1 MAVVGGGI
9 SGLAAAYEAQRAG
22 VSHVVLERGP
32 RAGGIIGT
40 DRTDGFVLD
49 RGPDSLLT
57 TKPAAV
63 DLCRE
68 LGLGARLVPT
78 LQPRT
83 AFVLRGGRLQPLPA
97 GTVLGIP
104 TTAAALEAMPLS
116 PDGRARMARDLEP
129 PPGPDAARADAG
141 DESLASFFA
150 RRFGPE
156 AVDYIA
162 EPLLAGI
169 HAGYVER
176 LSTRALFPQLLDAER
191 AHGSV
196 IRGLAHARRTP
207 PIPDGPFR
215 ALPGG
220 MGELAAAL
228 TDHLAPGALRT
239 GAAVRALRGTGPY
252 RLHLEGGA
260 TLSARQ
266 VVLAVPGFAAA
277 TLLRPL
283 DAELAE
289 LCGGIRHTSSAT
301 VALGYPRAAI
311 DHDLRG
317 TGFVVPRVET
327 GLSVMAGTWVS
338 SKWPGRAPAGQSLL
352 RGFVGGARDS
362 AALERTDTE
371 LAAAVHG
378 DFARLLGIHG
388 RPTLARVYR
397 WPRVNPQYEVHH
409 GERVAAID
417 ARVERLP
424 GLHLIGAS
432 LRGVGIP
439 DCIAA
444 GRRAG
449 MAASAAAGGRAP

>member
-1 MAVVGGGI
+1 M
-9 SGLAAAYEAQRAG
+9 
-22 VSHVVLERGP
+22 
-32 RAGGIIGT
+32 
-40 DRTDGFVLD
+40 
-49 RGPDSLLT
+49 
-57 TKPAAV
+57 
-63 DLCRE
+63 
-68 LGLGARLVPT
+68 
-78 LQPRT
+78 
-83 AFVLRGGRLQPLPA
+83 
-97 GTVLGIP
+97 
-104 TTAAALEAMPLS
+104 
-116 PDGRARMARDLEP
+116 
-129 PPGPDAARADAG
+129 
-141 DESLASFFA
+141 
-150 RRFGPE
+150 
-156 AVDYIA
+156 DYIA

-311 DHDLRG
+311 GHDLRG

-378 DFARLLGIHG
+378 DFARLLGIPRTADTG
-388 RPTLARVYR
+388 ARLPLA
-397 WPRVNPQYEVHH
+397 
-409 GERVAAID
+409 
-417 ARVERLP
+417 ARQPAVRGASRGASRRHRCAGWSGCP

-439 DCIAA
+439 DCIGA

-449 MAASAAAGGRAP
+449 MAASAAVGRRAP